1 MGKMYLKHI
10 YIFLWTLKTVVC
22 STDNINNFFLS
33 ILMCVYAIPCIV
45 AKVCW
50 VCNKMPFESLAA
62 FVFMFS
68 CIDGSTNQYAST
80 RARKADRCQRY
91 IHCRFSYASNAP
103 AQCAHGRFLTSI
115 SQYVFSLFST
125 SLWRFFPF
133 VLDFIQFLSFQVV
146 SIDSST
152 VVVAVFNTFYLGD

>member
-1 MGKMYLKHI
+1 MGKMYLEHI

-22 STDNINNFFLS
+22 STDNINNFF
-33 ILMCVYAIPCIV
+33 IHFN
-45 AKVCW
+45 VCLRDTLHRCQGVLC

-62 FVFMFS
+62 FVLMFS

-103 AQCAHGRFLTSI
+103 AQCAQGLFLTSI
-115 SQYVFSLFST
+115 SQYVFSLF
-125 SLWRFFPF
+125 PPACG
-133 VLDFIQFLSFQVV
+133 V
-146 SIDSST
+146 SSHSS
-152 VVVAVFNTFYLGD
+152 